1 MQNNQ
6 KNILKE
12 RLTNYKEWKNKMDEY
27 FFYLEISEKTKKKFY
42 KKKKLLNVL
51 LNIYFLPVNI
61 VEYFQRLKENHIY
74 NKGLTAIDVIQ
85 EEIKKINEKEEN
97 NE

>member
-12 RLTNYKEWKNKMDEY
+12 RLTNYIEWKNKMDEY
-27 FFYLEISEKTKKKFY
+27 FFELEISEKTKKKFY
-42 KKKKLLNVL
+42 KKKKFLNILLC
-51 LNIYFLPVNI
+51 IYFLPVNI

-74 NKGLTAIDVIQ
+74 NKGIAAIDVIQ
-85 EEIKKINEKEEN
+85 EEIKKINKKEEN